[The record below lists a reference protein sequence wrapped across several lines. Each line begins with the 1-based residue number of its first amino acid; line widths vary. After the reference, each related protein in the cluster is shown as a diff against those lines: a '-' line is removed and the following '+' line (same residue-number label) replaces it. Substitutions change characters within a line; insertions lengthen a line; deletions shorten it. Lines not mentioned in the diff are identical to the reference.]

1 VVSDQKKGKGKKK
14 VIGRSNQNSLNNL
27 EQPDCEIDSNLPE
40 GKILVQFDGMCILCS
55 RAIKLIL
62 KADRKNKFLFQALQN
77 SPEGQNSDTIIVTD
91 KAGEKLYYFDAV
103 LKIGKELGG
112 FYQSIQIFRLLPQSW
127 RNSIYKW
134 VARNR
139 FRWFGRRQSCYLP
152 TEAEREKFI

>member
-1 VVSDQKKGKGKKK
+1 MVSDQKKGKGKKK
-14 VIGRSNQNSLNNL
+14 VIGRSNQNSLNNP

-62 KADRKNKFLFQALQN
+62 KADRKNKFLFQTLQN

-91 KAGEKLYYFDAV
+91 KAGEKLYYSDAV
-103 LKIGKELGG
+103 LEIGKELGG
-112 FYQSIQIFRLLPQSW
+112 FYHAIQIFKILPRNW
-127 RNSIYKW
+127 RNLVYKW

>member
-1 VVSDQKKGKGKKK
+1 MVSDQKKGKGKKK
-14 VIGRSNQNSLNNL
+14 VIGRSNQNSLNNP

-62 KADRKNKFLFQALQN
+62 KADRKNKFLFQTLQN

-91 KAGEKLYYFDAV
+91 PIGQTYYYFDAV